1 MTQHIALLRIVVAQE
16 LLHYPTTPQ
25 TDWRQLSKE
34 FPLTK
39 RSIKEHWT
47 ITKPAVKARGGMVSS
62 QHHLASDAGLE
73 VLQDGGNAI
82 DAAIATGLMLGV
94 VEPWMSGF
102 GGGGY
107 LLAYLAKED
116 RVVQIEFGM
125 QAPAA
130 SKASDYPLEPGGANA
145 SDAFNWPKVIQDR
158 NIHGPLAIA
167 TPGYFRGIELASKT
181 WGSRPL
187 SQLIEPAR
195 QQAEQ
200 GLPVDWFTSQKI
212 NHSARGLRTYE
223 GTRSVYL
230 SDGLPPAIN
239 LDGFVE
245 YMPLPHLGQT
255 LGAVQQEG
263 AKAIYDG
270 ALTQS
275 ILEDLAHAGSHI
287 SRSDLQDYSAHATS
301 PLSSQYRDHHIFTAG
316 PLTAGPSLLQA
327 LEHVRPDLTKG
338 GDAPDADDYVSIARA
353 LQATYQNR
361 LKNLGE
367 GALGGNTTHIC
378 VADSDGNM
386 VSLTQTIMSAFGA
399 RILLPQTGLLMNN
412 GMMWFDP
419 RPGGP
424 NSVLGRRRPLC
435 NMCPTLARMGDGT
448 WIALG
453 ACGGRKIFPSV
464 FQLLLF
470 MLDYSMD
477 VDETVHQPR
486 IDVSG
491 TDIVTMMAQL
501 PESVQAAIEDN
512 FEQTWIRPNGVA
524 PNHFALPQVIA
535 RKPDGP
541 MAGACFVPSPHA
553 KVAAY

>member
-1 MTQHIALLRIVVAQE
+1 MEIPLS
-16 LLHYPTTPQ
+16 
-25 TDWRQLSKE
+25 RQ
-34 FPLTK
+34 
-39 RSIKEHWT
+39 SIKEHWS
-47 ITKPAVKARGGMVSS
+47 ISKPSVKGRSGMVAS
-62 QHHLASDAGLE
+62 QHHLASDVGLT

-107 LLAYLAKED
+107 LLAYLAKEN

-130 SKASDYPLEPGGANA
+130 SNATDYPLAPGGANA
-145 SDAFNWPKVIQDR
+145 SDAFNWPKVIDDR
-158 NIHGPLAIA
+158 NIHGPLAVA
-167 TPGYFRGIELASKT
+167 TPGYFKGIELASKT

-187 SQLIEPAR
+187 SELIEPAR
-195 QQAEQ
+195 IQAEL
-200 GLPVDWFTSQKI
+200 GLPIDWFASQKI
-212 NHSARGLRTYE
+212 NHSARALRSYE
-223 GTRSVYL
+223 GTRNVYL

-239 LDGFVE
+239 LDGLIE
-245 YMPLPHLGQT
+245 HMPLPNLGST
-255 LGAVQQEG
+255 LAAVQQEG
-263 AKAIYDG
+263 ANAIYNG
-270 ALTQS
+270 ALTES
-275 ILEDLAHAGSHI
+275 ILGDLADAGTRI
-287 SRSDLQDYSAHATS
+287 SQSDLMDYSAHATA
-301 PLSSQYRDHHIFTAG
+301 PLSSSYRDHQVFAAG

-327 LEHVRPDLTKG
+327 LDYVRPRLETG
-338 GDAPDADDYVSIARA
+338 SEPGADDYVAIALA
-353 LQATYQNR
+353 LQNTYQNR
-361 LKNLGE
+361 LENLGE
-367 GALGGNTTHIC
+367 GALDGSTTHIC
-378 VADSDGNM
+378 VADADGNM

-399 RILLPQTGLLMNN
+399 RILLPKTGLLMNN

-424 NSVLGRRRPLC
+424 NSVVGGRRPLC

-448 WIALG
+448 WLALG

-470 MLDYSMD
+470 LLDYSMD
-477 VDETVHQPR
+477 VNQTVHQPR

-491 TDIVTMMAQL
+491 TDVVTMMSHL
-501 PESVQAAIEDN
+501 PEQTRAAIETQFKN
-512 FEQTWIRPNGVA
+512 TWVRPNGVA

-541 MAGACFVPSPHA
+541 LEGACFIPSPHA
-553 KVAAY
+553 KVAAF